1 MLLLFLYL
9 YLNLP
14 AGEKLYLFKECSISL
29 VGGGHLRFEVRGY
42 LVFRRLILLNFSMLE
57 MVVLATIGYVIDI
70 CCFTQ
75 LRTYL
80 RRMDQLDDLAVA
92 SFK

>member
-1 MLLLFLYL
+1 MQDKFMVRFSFSFLFCLRVLLLLLLFL

-42 LVFRRLILLNFSMLE
+42 LMFRRLILLNFSMLE
-57 MVVLATIGYVIDI
+57 TVVLATIG
-70 CCFTQ
+70 CN
-75 LRTYL
+75 
-80 RRMDQLDDLAVA
+80 
-92 SFK
+92 